1 MRISYGVGLAA
12 LLVAVNADAFC
23 GFYVSGADAKLF
35 NNATQ
40 VVLLRDG
47 TRTVLSMQNDYEGP
61 PESFALV
68 VPVPV
73 VLQKENVKTLDKAVF
88 AKVDQMTAPRLVEYW
103 EQDPCGGY
111 GTSDL
116 RLGGGGGAAR
126 ARSAAPAGAAAMD
139 LGVTVEAQFEVGEY
153 DIVILSAKDSSGLET
168 WLKQEKYEIPKGSE
182 PFLRPYV
189 QNGSKFF
196 VAKVDAKRVKFEKGH
211 AALSPLRFHYDSN
224 DFSLPVRLGLVN
236 SRGTQD
242 IVINILA
249 KERYEPANYPSV
261 TIPTNIDLAEGSKEH
276 FGRFYTA
283 LFDRTI
289 EKNPKAIVTEYSWN
303 ASSCDPCPG
312 PTLSYEDFAK
322 LGADALPDAQPGN
335 PQVTVG
341 GTTGSVAPA
350 TMQLVSKRFLQRMNM
365 CWTAAR
371 GRNANIKSG
380 RVDVKIAWREDGK
393 LETANVAAND
403 TGDKELDACVQT
415 MFKNAQLTPEKG
427 NMTISYSLGM
437 GTTAAY
443 RPWTLTRLH
452 ARYTKES
459 LGEDIVFKVAPA
471 ITGGREVRNEKG
483 DLERG
488 ATKVEGGGGGLG
500 GGGGGGAMNNFQGR
514 YAIRHPW
521 VGPMDCE
528 NPQRGRWGGPWH
540 ELGLGWQAPVA
551 PASSVAFA
559 PRGGADLTDFVRSDV
574 SEIGVKAGKG
584 PLPAKLAALAPAAS
598 GDTSSSSPSTPST
611 AGDTRPSE
619 QPPKS
624 SCGGCTMIDA
634 KASGASA
641 FSAIFALLVTFARR
655 RAKTRS

>member
-1 MRISYGVGLAA
+1 MRIARRVVMVVGLAV
-12 LLVAVNADAFC
+12 LLAAANADAFC

-40 VVLLRDG
+40 VVLMRDG

-68 VPVPV
+68 IPVPV

-103 EQDPCGGY
+103 EQDPCGG
-111 GTSDL
+111 GSFGDSIA
-116 RLGGGGGAAR
+116 RPMAAR
-126 ARSAAPAGAAAMD
+126 AAGGAPGGKSAAAD

-182 PFLRPYV
+182 PYLRPYV
-189 QNGSKFF
+189 QSGSKFF
-196 VAKVDAKRVKFEKGH
+196 VAKVDGKRVKFEKGH

-261 TIPTNIDLAEGSKEH
+261 TIPTNIDLAEGSKDH

-283 LFDRTI
+283 LFDRTV

-312 PTLSYEDFAK
+312 PTLSYDDFAK
-322 LGADALPDAQPGN
+322 LGADALSDAQPGN
-335 PQVTVG
+335 PTVTVSSTSG
-341 GTTGSVAPA
+341 NAAPGTMS
-350 TMQLVSKRFLQRMNM
+350 LVPKRFQQRVTS
-365 CWTAAR
+365 CWNEAR
-371 GRNANIKSG
+371 NKNPNAKGG
-380 RVDVKIAWREDGK
+380 RVDVKLAWAEDGK
-393 LETANVAAND
+393 VKSAAIAANE
-403 TGDKELDACVQT
+403 TGDKELEACVEKA
-415 MFKNAQLTPEKG
+415 FKNAQLTPENG
-427 NMTISYSLGM
+427 NLTISYALGV
-437 GTTAAY
+437 GTRAAY

-459 LGEDIVFKVAPA
+459 LGEDIVFKIAPA
-471 ITGGREVRNEKG
+471 ITGGREVRNNKG
-483 DLERG
+483 DLEHG
-488 ATKVEGGGGGLG
+488 ATKTEGGT
-500 GGGGGGAMNNFQGR
+500 NNFQGR

-521 VGPMDCE
+521 VGPIDCE

-540 ELGLGWQAPVA
+540 DLGLGWSPPVA

-584 PLPAKLAALAPAAS
+584 PLPAKLAALAPTAS
-598 GDTSSSSPSTPST
+598 GDTSTSPPSVAT
-611 AGDTRPSE
+611 SDTRPSE
-619 QPPKS
+619 GAAKS
-624 SCGGCTMIDA
+624 SCGGCTTTDA
-634 KASGASA
+634 RTNVLASVAT
-641 FSAIFALLVTFARR
+641 IFALLVTFARR
-655 RAKTRS
+655 RTKT